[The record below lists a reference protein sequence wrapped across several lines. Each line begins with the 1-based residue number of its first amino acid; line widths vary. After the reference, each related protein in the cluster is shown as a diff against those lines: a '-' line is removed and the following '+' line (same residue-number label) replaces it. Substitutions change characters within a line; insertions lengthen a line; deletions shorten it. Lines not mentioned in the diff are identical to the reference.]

1 MGDECLGLLTGECRQ
16 RARDDK
22 RHTGQRGALLLAG
35 PLHVH
40 AVARKAVQQVGCAV
54 LCKKLQHA
62 LGHDF
67 AEAVDLAHLLGSG
80 LAQGVHA
87 AEMLTQQ
94 RGGLVA
100 DVADAKA
107 ENQLVKIV
115 ALRAFDCV
123 QKVLCALFLEFVQRK
138 QLLLGQGVQ
147 VSYRG
152 DQPLVDELYGH
163 SLAQAVNGHGVAGRK
178 VDEVAQALRR
188 AFGVDAAQGCF
199 VLQMHHG
206 CAAARAGRGHGKGLA
221 ARQTGRYADDLRDD
235 VPRLAHLDGVP
246 DADA

>member
-1 MGDECLGLLTGECRQ
+1 M
-16 RARDDK
+16 
-22 RHTGQRGALLLAG
+22 
-35 PLHVH
+35 HVH
-40 AVARKAVQQVGCAV
+40 AVAHKAVQQVGCAV
-54 LCKKLQHA
+54 LCKKFQHA
-62 LGHDF
+62 LGHDL

-107 ENQLVKIV
+107 KNQLIKIV

-163 SLAQAVNGHGVAGRK
+163 SLAQTVNGHGVAGRK

-206 CAAARAGRGHGKGLA
+206 CAAARASRGHGKGLA

>member
-1 MGDECLGLLTGECRQ
+1 
-16 RARDDK
+16 
-22 RHTGQRGALLLAG
+22 
-35 PLHVH
+35 
-40 AVARKAVQQVGCAV
+40 
-54 LCKKLQHA
+54 
-62 LGHDF
+62 
-67 AEAVDLAHLLGSG
+67 
-80 LAQGVHA
+80 
-87 AEMLTQQ
+87 MLTQQ

-107 ENQLVKIV
+107 ENQLIKIV

-152 DQPLVDELYGH
+152 DQLLVDELYGH
-163 SLAQAVNGHGVAGRK
+163 SFAQTVNGHGVAGRK

>member
-1 MGDECLGLLTGECRQ
+1 
-16 RARDDK
+16 
-22 RHTGQRGALLLAG
+22 
-35 PLHVH
+35 
-40 AVARKAVQQVGCAV
+40 
-54 LCKKLQHA
+54 
-62 LGHDF
+62 
-67 AEAVDLAHLLGSG
+67 
-80 LAQGVHA
+80 
-87 AEMLTQQ
+87 MLTQQ

-100 DVADAKA
+100 NVADAKA
-107 ENQLVKIV
+107 ENQLIKIV

-178 VDEVAQALRR
+178 VDEVAQALRG

-199 VLQMHHG
+199 VLQMHTG
-206 CAAARAGRGHGKGLA
+206 APQLGQVVGMAKACCPADRADTPMTSGMMSPA
-221 ARQTGRYADDLRDD
+221 LRTLM
-235 VPRLAHLDGVP
+235 VSPMPTPKFAIISPLCRLARETLVPARKIGSNTAVGVSTP
-246 DADA
+246 VRPTVTSISRTVLSLTSGGYLKAIAQRGNLLVLPRA